1 MSTVILNP
9 DTNHV
14 LIRLTG
20 CRRLTNAG
28 LPMGCF
34 PPRPRAV
41 VGIGLATL
49 RPSLT
54 AHSSAPSQTK
64 GFQGEALAGARWEVP
79 WAQTVVVW
87 NEDSPCAV
95 RAGDSPGQVCA
106 AHGLEAL
113 ADPGFPDGGLAPHL
127 FALARQVTGPG
138 AARASGCS
146 GECCFVLPA
155 RGVARLRQTPRGCLA
170 CPGPPSPSLELS

>member
-1 MSTVILNP
+1 MTRNFQTALEHLTWIQTSTVILNP

-41 VGIGLATL
+41 VGIGLAML
-49 RPSLT
+49 RRSLT
-54 AHSSAPSQTK
+54 AHSSAPSQTI

-106 AHGLEAL
+106 AEPCWLDLSRPRSLGRPWLSRWRPCTASVCSHSPGHRSRSSQGLWM
-113 ADPGFPDGGLAPHL
+113 
-127 FALARQVTGPG
+127 QW
-138 AARASGCS
+138 
-146 GECCFVLPA
+146 
-155 RGVARLRQTPRGCLA
+155 
-170 CPGPPSPSLELS
+170 